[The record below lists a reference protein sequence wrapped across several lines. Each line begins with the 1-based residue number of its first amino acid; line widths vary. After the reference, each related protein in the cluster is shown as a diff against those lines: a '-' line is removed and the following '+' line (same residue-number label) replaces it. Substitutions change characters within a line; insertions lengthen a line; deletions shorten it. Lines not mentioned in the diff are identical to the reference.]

1 MKRVLLFTHNL
12 SGGGAEKAV
21 ARIAEYFAAHPE
33 DGVSCSICVVYD
45 HEETRRRL
53 EAQGIPV
60 IVMEHRSRPEDS
72 RLVKGINVLKQIA
85 EMRRIKRKGRYD
97 TCVSFLPGADLI
109 NVSSPCGERQI
120 VSMRTQESA
129 FTPNLFKKI
138 YTGRS
143 LRRCDRIVAV
153 TEMAR
158 IDAIRFFRVPEDK
171 IVTIHNAI
179 DQSVPSGEP
188 DPRYRAFAASRRLI
202 LHAGRLIPVKRQDLL
217 IRAFAAAR
225 RGREDLGLVILGDG
239 PEREN
244 LQRIAGE
251 EGLAEE
257 VFFAGY
263 VSDPQSYLRLGSV
276 FVMSSDAE
284 GMPNVVLEAM
294 QCGLPVISTACGAM
308 EILDPARI
316 RPDAPAV
323 TDVTEGVYGLLCPT
337 GDAEA
342 LSRAIGRIMDDDRLR
357 EQYRERGSTCL
368 GDYTWERIAA
378 QWKREF

>member
-1 MKRVLLFTHNL
+1 MKKVLLFTHNL

-21 ARIAEYFAAHPE
+21 AQIAEYFAAHPGE
-33 DGVSCSICVVYD
+33 GISCSVCVVYD
-45 HEETRRRL
+45 HEETRKRL
-53 EAQGIPV
+53 ESQGISV
-60 IVMEHRSRPEDS
+60 IVMAHRSRPEDS
-72 RLVKGINVLKQIA
+72 RFSKGINVLRQIA
-85 EMRRIKRKGRYD
+85 EMRGIKRKGQYD

-179 DQSVPSGEP
+179 DEP
-188 DPRYRAFAASRRLI
+188 GQPGDTDPAFREFAASRRL
-202 LHAGRLIPVKRQDLL
+202 LVHAGRLIPIKRQDLL

-225 RGREDLGLVILGDG
+225 REREDLGLVILGDG
-239 PEREN
+239 PERER
-244 LQRIAGE
+244 LQQTAETEGVAG
-251 EGLAEE
+251 E

-263 VSDPQSYLRLGSV
+263 RSDPQDYMRMGTA

-294 QCGLPVISTACGAM
+294 QCGLPVVSTACGAM
-308 EILDPARI
+308 EILDPKRV
-316 RPDAPAV
+316 RPDAAAV
-323 TDVTEGVYGLLCPT
+323 TDVTEGAYGLLCPT
-337 GDAEA
+337 GDADA
-342 LSRAIGRIMDDDRLR
+342 LARAIGRIMDDDALR
-357 EQYRERGSTCL
+357 QRYRERGEACL
-368 GDYTWERIAA
+368 KDYTWERIAA